1 MIIQSDLLE
10 YLYKWFLENSIP
22 FLISGLSIIIAYII
36 IVLINKQ
43 LKRLENKGAIEDSNA
58 KNLRR
63 IFKIAISIIVLII
76 VAIQF
81 SDTLS
86 IFAGIITVG
95 TSTVIGFASMNTIG
109 NLLAGIIIIISKP
122 FKVGDRIYF
131 LKRIA
136 DVVDIK
142 LIYTILEDID
152 GVQISVPNQ
161 KLLQNEVQNY
171 GVNKI
176 LRRQIFVTAGY
187 DVDIDRVESTLL
199 ETAKG
204 FPNILKFP
212 QPRVDVYDFLDNA
225 IKYRLIVFINNSK
238 LIPKLDFQLKKALFN
253 SLTKAGIDLRTP
265 VLLEHSDDWKKE
277 SRPK

>member
-10 YLYKWFLENSIP
+10 DLVQWFLENSIP

-36 IVLINKQ
+36 FLLINKQ
-43 LKRLENKGAIEDSNA
+43 VKRLESKGTIEESNA

-63 IFKIAISIIVLII
+63 IFKIAISIIVLVI

-199 ETAKG
+199 ETAKS

-212 QPRVDVYDFLDNA
+212 QPRVDVYEFLDNA

-253 SLTKAGIDLRTP
+253 SLTEAGIDLRTP
-265 VLLEHSDDWKKE
+265 VLLEHSDGWKE
-277 SRPK
+277 G